1 MRLTMLRWLATV
13 ALLFGAAQA
22 QAACTALL
30 GCSCNASIATLSFG
44 TVNPLSGTASTT
56 AGTVQVSCGGLA
68 SIAVPI
74 KVDFSTG
81 GSNSYVTRKLTNIA
95 NSAYTLN
102 YNLFIDNTYQT
113 VWGNG
118 TGGTQSV
125 NGNIALDLLGLAPPL
140 SMTIY
145 GRIPSGQNTTP
156 PGTYTDTITVTV
168 TYQ

>member
-1 MRLTMLRWLATV
+1 MRLTGVHWLAAL

-30 GCSCNASIATLSFG
+30 GCSCSASIATLSFG
-44 TVNPLSGTASTT
+44 AVNPLSGSAATS
-56 AGTVQVSCGGLA
+56 AGAVQVSCGGLA
-68 SIAVPI
+68 SIAVAI
-74 KVDFSTG
+74 KVDLSTG
-81 GSNSYVTRKLTNIA
+81 GSGSYTTRKLTNIA

-102 YNLFIDNTYQT
+102 YNLYVDNTYQT

-125 NGNIALDLLGLAPPL
+125 NGSIPLDVLGLAPPL
-140 SMTIY
+140 SMSIY
-145 GRIPSGQNTTP
+145 ARVPSGQNTTP